1 MDLREEVQKLLDED
15 PSLDEDQADMLSTA
29 ACLLAAAAAK
39 KARPKPGKGG
49 SEEKEK
55 GRVCR

>member
-1 MDLREEVQKLLDED
+1 MEEVQKL
-15 PSLDEDQADMLSTA
+15 LDEDQADMLSTA